1 MWSQSLHLFISREA
15 LNPSW
20 RHQILMTNKTP
31 FVNWVLHGIE
41 LLLHQNLIYWLS
53 PTATLERSL
62 RAIWDA
68 TSWAAA
74 LILPQIKLNS
84 QLSSCTSFFSQH
96 KQNEKLFKFSGIF
109 RHILFVLY
117 SEKLDCL
124 KFSANTSLR
133 NHVFKPMGEQIL
145 PPLSIYISL
154 AWDLLWT
161 NCF

>member
-1 MWSQSLHLFISREA
+1 
-15 LNPSW
+15 
-20 RHQILMTNKTP
+20 MTNKTP
-31 FVNWVLHGIE
+31 FVNWVLHSIE
-41 LLLHQNLIYWLS
+41 LLLHQNFIYWLS
-53 PTATLERSL
+53 PTATLEWSL

-68 TSWAAA
+68 TSWAAV

-84 QLSSCTSFFSQH
+84 QLLSCTSFFSQH

-124 KFSANTSLR
+124 KFNANTNLR
-133 NHVFKPMGEQIL
+133 NHVFKLMVEQSL
-145 PPLSIYISL
+145 PPISIYISL